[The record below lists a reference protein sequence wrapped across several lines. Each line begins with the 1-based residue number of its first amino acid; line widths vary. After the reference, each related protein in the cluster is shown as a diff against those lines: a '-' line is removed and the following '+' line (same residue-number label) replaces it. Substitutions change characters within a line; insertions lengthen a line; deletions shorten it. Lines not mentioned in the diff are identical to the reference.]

1 MKRFSFPSP
10 IAFREAPS
18 VSLTLPDEAVRWCY
32 GKMTVCFPDR
42 LVFRSGPYE
51 ITLTGGDLR
60 IGAMSE
66 SEIWIRG
73 RILDLRIREAG
84 L

>member
-1 MKRFSFPSP
+1 
-10 IAFREAPS
+10 
-18 VSLTLPDEAVRWCY
+18 
-32 GKMTVCFPDR
+32 MTVCFPDR